1 MNSIYQPSI
10 HFQDIHLTI
19 DGQTILNGITGSIPD
34 GKITT
39 FVGPSGAGKTTL
51 LKMCNRLISPTSGEI
66 QIYNKNAQDYNPVDL
81 RREVG
86 IALQSAPMIK
96 GTVYDNLNLPRTLQN
111 QQLSREDAISI
122 LQDVGLDETFL
133 KKDALDLSG
142 GQKQR
147 VSIARTLV
155 NRNKILLLDE
165 ITSALDRISVRE
177 VEELIQKI
185 NKKYHVTIIWIT
197 HNLEQAIH
205 LGDYVWVLMDGQ
217 LIEAGESSILKSP
230 KNERVKQFIEGVD
243 A

>member
-1 MNSIYQPSI
+1 MNSIYKPAI
-10 HFQDIHLTI
+10 HFQDICLTI
-19 DGQTILNGITGSIPD
+19 DGQSILNGITGSIPD
-34 GKITT
+34 GKITA

-66 QIYNKNAQDYNPVDL
+66 QIYNQNAMDYNPIEL

-96 GTVYDNLNLPRTLQN
+96 GTVYDNLNLPKTLQN
-111 QQLSREDAISI
+111 QTLSHEDAVSI

-155 NRNKILLLDE
+155 NHNKILLLDE

-185 NKKYHVTIIWIT
+185 NRQYGVTIIWIT
-197 HNLEQAIH
+197 HNLEQAIQ
-205 LGDYVWVLMDGQ
+205 LGDYVWVLMDGK
-217 LIEAGESSILKSP
+217 LMEAGESSILQSP
-230 KNERVKQFIEGVD
+230 KNKRVKQFIEGVES
-243 A
+243 